1 MLSVLCFTTSSMEN
15 PAIAWCIWT
24 LNKISESV
32 AVTWNLI
39 SQNWMSFRFL
49 NDFDLE
55 SSEWFCKNFHWI
67 FSHIFSLFL
76 FLVHH
81 PLGPRRQKHPGQAIN
96 NNLITIA
103 VRVEPCR
110 SSRTRTT
117 FCGILKAL
125 TSARNRE
132 RFVNH
137 CDSQNLLFWSH
148 KAQREVCGFFYLQ
161 KNKYF
166 IFNISLLK
174 SAGNH
179 QASFINFLF
188 PFHYSLHQKRTV
200 LDHIC
205 VYSFWITFF

>member
-1 MLSVLCFTTSSMEN
+1 MEN

-24 LNKISESV
+24 LNKISKSV

-96 NNLITIA
+96 NNLITMA

-132 RFVNH
+132 RFMWITVT
-137 CDSQNLLFWSH
+137 H
-148 KAQREVCGFFYLQ
+148 KTCCSGLTKHREKSVGFFIY
-161 KNKYF
+161 KK
-166 IFNISLLK
+166 ISTL
-174 SAGNH
+174 
-179 QASFINFLF
+179 FLTSVF
-188 PFHYSLHQKRTV
+188 
-200 LDHIC
+200 
-205 VYSFWITFF
+205 